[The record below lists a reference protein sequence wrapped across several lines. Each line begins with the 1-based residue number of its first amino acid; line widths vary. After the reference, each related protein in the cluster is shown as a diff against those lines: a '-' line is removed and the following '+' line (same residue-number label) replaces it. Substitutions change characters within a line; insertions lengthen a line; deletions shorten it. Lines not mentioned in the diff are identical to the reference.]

1 VFKGKEKARIMF
13 DFLHRPGV
21 RSPSAAICF
30 ALEADGIPPADIAAL
45 SVAESPGVYAGRK
58 VTYFRVF
65 DPQRAADANV
75 DISTKDAYQDL
86 GAHLDLVPREGF
98 IEHDGTVVISAQ
110 PPANGAVP
118 YRRLAVRAAHADDER
133 YVFAGSR

>member
-1 VFKGKEKARIMF
+1 MF
-13 DFLHRPGV
+13 DFLRKPGI
-21 RSPSAAICF
+21 RSPSAAIRR
-30 ALEADGIPPADIAAL
+30 ALEADGVPPADIAEL
-45 SVAESPGVYAGRK
+45 TVAESPGVYAGRK

-75 DISTKDAYQDL
+75 DVSTEDPYQDL

-98 IEHDGTVVISAQ
+98 IEHDGTVVMSAK
-110 PPANGAVP
+110 PHANGAVP

>member
-1 VFKGKEKARIMF
+1 MF
-13 DFLHRPGV
+13 DFLRKPGV
-21 RSPSAAICF
+21 RSPSAAIRR
-30 ALEADGIPPADIAAL
+30 ALEADGIPPADIATL
-45 SVAESPGVYAGRK
+45 SVAELPGVYAGRK

-75 DISTKDAYQDL
+75 DVSTKDAYREL

-98 IEHDGTVVISAQ
+98 IEHDGIVVISAQ
-110 PPANGAVP
+110 PHANGSVP